1 MIPVYLYKET
11 FAAYALAARRAEMAD
26 DFGPYHLLSDNML
39 EFRSCILC
47 RCRTYAR
54 AIKKAPDGC
63 LKFWSRGPDL
73 NRRPPGYEP
82 GELPDC
88 STPQYV
94 MPCKSKSYI
103 TRTVKVLQVLNPLT
117 TCLSLFLH
125 K

>member
-54 AIKKAPDGC
+54 AKKGTRWMPEILVAGAG
-63 LKFWSRGPDL
+63 F
-73 NRRPPGYEP
+73 EP
-82 GELPDC
+82 TASGL
-88 STPQYV
+88 
-94 MPCKSKSYI
+94 
-103 TRTVKVLQVLNPLT
+103 
-117 TCLSLFLH
+117 
-125 K
+125 